1 MTANYYIIP
10 GIPQAPKKEVR
21 VITFDV
27 VLNVVSIYTG
37 LSKDEIIKKCRKRER
52 VFARH
57 LVCYLALKFT
67 QLSLASIG
75 EPFGQDHTT
84 VIHGNLKIKGYLDIK
99 DPQTCEAV
107 ETIENLL
114 RL

>member
-37 LSKDEIIKKCRKRER
+37 LSKDEIIKKCRKREII
-52 VFARH
+52 FARH
-57 LVCYLALKFT
+57 LVCYFTRKFTNLALST
-67 QLSLASIG
+67 IG
-75 EPFGQDHTT
+75 EHFGGQDHTT
-84 VIHGNLKIKGYLDIK
+84 VLNGDRKIKGYLDIK

-114 RL
+114 R